1 MDGMLGAIKAK
12 RNGSGLMN
20 EEPQAKPSADQSAGM
35 GQLIDSLS
43 DEQKQALL
51 KMLVQ
56 DVLPADTKK
65 IEMGDGMGSGEKME
79 IEMES
84 EGMEDDPYGDYK
96 QESEDEIAESM
107 ISSSDMAKADTTAK
121 PRNLGERMRMNL
133 ASKLKKK
140 GK

>member
-12 RNGSGLMN
+12 RNGSGLLN
-20 EEPQAKPSADQSAGM
+20 EEQPQKPSAEKSAGM

-43 DEQKQALL
+43 DEQKQMLL

-56 DVLPADTKK
+56 DVMPADTQK
-65 IEMGDGMGSGEKME
+65 IEMGDGMGKGEKME

-84 EGMEDDPYGDYK
+84 EEMDDPYGDYQ

-121 PRNLGERMRMNL
+121 PRNLGERMRMSL